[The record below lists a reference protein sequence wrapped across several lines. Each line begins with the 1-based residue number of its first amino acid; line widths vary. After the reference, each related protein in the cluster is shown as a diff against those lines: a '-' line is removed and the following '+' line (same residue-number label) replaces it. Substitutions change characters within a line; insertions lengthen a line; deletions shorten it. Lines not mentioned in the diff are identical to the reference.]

1 LLGETEMINLSFTLS
16 NPFSSRYSSVYD
28 TSGKTWMPHKF
39 WEFEIYKN
47 SSIIGFS
54 FDLTMR
60 TDHAGFGFSFELFGW
75 RVDYRFYD
83 SRHWNDETEC
93 WEVYE

>member
-1 LLGETEMINLSFTLS
+1 MINLSFTLS
-16 NPFSSRYSSVYD
+16 NPFSSRYSSVYEK
-28 TSGKTWMPHKF
+28 SGNTWMPHKF
-39 WEFEIYKN
+39 WEFGIYKN
-47 SSIIGFS
+47 SAIIGFA

-60 TDHAGFGFSFELFGW
+60 QDHAGFGFSFELFGW

-83 SRHWNDETEC
+83 SRHWNDETDC